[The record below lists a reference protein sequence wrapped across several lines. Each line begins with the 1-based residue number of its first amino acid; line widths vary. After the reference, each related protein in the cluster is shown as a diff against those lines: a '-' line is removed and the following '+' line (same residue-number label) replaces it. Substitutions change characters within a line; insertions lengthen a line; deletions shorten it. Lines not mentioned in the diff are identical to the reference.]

1 MEYRKLISFGKSSYV
16 ISLPKSWIR
25 QNQLKKGDLIYVDER
40 ENSLVLDSK
49 ETSVIEEKSK
59 AISVD
64 GKSIEWITRELNSAY
79 IENYR
84 EIVLTGKELK
94 EKSEAIL
101 PKIRELIALEVMELD
116 GNKIVTKDFLNMN
129 KVSIPE
135 LIRKMD
141 MIIRSMLK
149 DCANIFAEDTVDN
162 IYLRDKDVNRLSFLI
177 YRAIRY
183 GIRNP
188 SLMLKNFDVKPIDL
202 LNDYWVGFHLEA
214 VGDSAK
220 RIARELRKSNLPV
233 NKQKEFSLLF
243 NQVTEFYLGA
253 LKAYYQK
260 DHKTSLELSNS
271 KDVLIAKIRQFY
283 EQNKTKKIK
292 PAIYLFYQFIESIHE
307 LCRLSYQ
314 V

>member
-271 KDVLIAKIRQFY
+271 
-283 EQNKTKKIK
+283 
-292 PAIYLFYQFIESIHE
+292 
-307 LCRLSYQ
+307 
-314 V
+314 